1 MFKTEEILMSFEDR
15 LISRCGNMYIIIMMK
30 YEALSFDQWVFVS
43 VKL

>member
-15 LISRCGNMYIIIMMK
+15 LISRCGNIIMMK